1 MNELHEKINQA
12 KKDLGL
18 NSSELS
24 TALGYSKP
32 YITKALIKL
41 PGDKV
46 QKRLIGEIDVLINN
60 EKKRVAEVINCY
72 FDKKHINRSSI
83 DCRVKSKTFNDGIFG
98 RCEVKPDLQLQNSAK
113 SKVLNKERLECRAS
127 GSAASVKSID
137 TGEIIKQKDLKI
149 AKRECELFW
158 STKAIK
164 DKNYQIEKLQSK
176 ISNERILSVIIFA
189 VMLALFL
196 ASHAI

>member
-1 MNELHEKINQA
+1 MSELHEKINQA

-32 YITKALIKL
+32 YITKVLIKL

-46 QKRLIGEIDVLINN
+46 QKRLIGEISWLLGEN
-60 EKKRVAEVINCY
+60 
-72 FDKKHINRSSI
+72 H
-83 DCRVKSKTFNDGIFG
+83 
-98 RCEVKPDLQLQNSAK
+98 
-113 SKVLNKERLECRAS
+113 AS
-127 GSAASVKSID
+127 GSGASQSINMD
-137 TGEIIKQKDLKI
+137 EIIKEKDLKI
-149 AKRECELFW
+149 AKHECELFW

-176 ISNERILSVIIFA
+176 ISNERTLAVIIFA
-189 VMLALFL
+189 VILALFL

>member
-12 KKDLGL
+12 KKKLGL

-46 QKRLIGEIDVLINN
+46 QKRLIDEISWLLGEN
-60 EKKRVAEVINCY
+60 
-72 FDKKHINRSSI
+72 
-83 DCRVKSKTFNDGIFG
+83 
-98 RCEVKPDLQLQNSAK
+98 
-113 SKVLNKERLECRAS
+113 RAS
-127 GSAASVKSID
+127 PVGASVKSID
-137 TGEIIKQKDLKI
+137 TAEIIKQMDLKI
-149 AKRECELFW
+149 AKHASEIYWL
-158 STKAIK
+158 TKSANNNR
-164 DKNYQIEKLQSK
+164 DKAKSLESKLKS
-176 ISNERILSVIIFA
+176 ERILSVIIFA
-189 VMLALFL
+189 VILALFL

>member
-32 YITKALIKL
+32 YITKVLNKL

-46 QKRLIGEIDVLINN
+46 QNRLIGEISWLLRENL
-60 EKKRVAEVINCY
+60 AL
-72 FDKKHINRSSI
+72 
-83 DCRVKSKTFNDGIFG
+83 GG
-98 RCEVKPDLQLQNSAK
+98 
-113 SKVLNKERLECRAS
+113 
-127 GSAASVKSID
+127 ASVESID

-164 DKNYQIEKLQSK
+164 DKNHQIEKLQSK
-176 ISNERILSVIIFA
+176 IGNERILSVIIFA
-189 VMLALFL
+189 VILALFL

>member
-46 QKRLIGEIDVLINN
+46 QKRLISEISWLLRENLALGGASV
-60 EKKRVAEVINCY
+60 E
-72 FDKKHINRSSI
+72 SI
-83 DCRVKSKTFNDGIFG
+83 DM
-98 RCEVKPDLQLQNSAK
+98 
-113 SKVLNKERLECRAS
+113 
-127 GSAASVKSID
+127 
-137 TGEIIKQKDLKI
+137 GEIIKQKDLKI

-158 STKAIK
+158 STRAIK
-164 DKNYQIEKLQSK
+164 DKNHQIEKLQSK

-189 VMLALFL
+189 VILALFL

>member
-12 KKDLGL
+12 KKKLGL

-46 QKRLIGEIDVLINN
+46 QKRLIDEISWLLRENL
-60 EKKRVAEVINCY
+60 AL
-72 FDKKHINRSSI
+72 
-83 DCRVKSKTFNDGIFG
+83 GG
-98 RCEVKPDLQLQNSAK
+98 
-113 SKVLNKERLECRAS
+113 
-127 GSAASVKSID
+127 ASVESID

-164 DKNYQIEKLQSK
+164 DKNHQIEKLQSK

-189 VMLALFL
+189 VILALFL

>member
-12 KKDLGL
+12 KKNLGL

-46 QKRLIGEIDVLINN
+46 QKRLIDEISWLLGEN
-60 EKKRVAEVINCY
+60 
-72 FDKKHINRSSI
+72 
-83 DCRVKSKTFNDGIFG
+83 
-98 RCEVKPDLQLQNSAK
+98 
-113 SKVLNKERLECRAS
+113 RAS
-127 GSAASVKSID
+127 PVGVSVKSID
-137 TGEIIKQKDLKI
+137 TAEIIKQKDLKI

-158 STKAIK
+158 SAKAIK

-189 VMLALFL
+189 VILALFL
-196 ASHAI
+196 ASHAV

>member
-12 KKDLGL
+12 KKNLGL

-32 YITKALIKL
+32 YITKVLNKL

-46 QKRLIGEIDVLINN
+46 QNRLIGEISWLLRENL
-60 EKKRVAEVINCY
+60 AL
-72 FDKKHINRSSI
+72 
-83 DCRVKSKTFNDGIFG
+83 GG
-98 RCEVKPDLQLQNSAK
+98 
-113 SKVLNKERLECRAS
+113 
-127 GSAASVKSID
+127 ASVKSID

-158 STKAIK
+158 STRAIK
-164 DKNYQIEKLQSK
+164 DKNNQIEKLQSK
-176 ISNERILSVIIFA
+176 ISNERILAVIIFA
-189 VMLALFL
+189 VILALFL

>member
-24 TALGYSKP
+24 TTLGYSKP

-83 DCRVKSKTFNDGIFG
+83 DCRVK
-98 RCEVKPDLQLQNSAK
+98 NSAK
-113 SKVLNKERLECRAS
+113 SKVLNKERLDCRAS

-149 AKRECELFW
+149 AKQECELFW

-164 DKNYQIEKLQSK
+164 DKNHQIEKLQSK
-176 ISNERILSVIIFA
+176 ISNERILAVIIFA
-189 VMLALFL
+189 VTIALFL
-196 ASHAI
+196 ASHAV

>member
-12 KKDLGL
+12 KKNLGL

-24 TALGYSKP
+24 AALGYSKP

-46 QKRLIGEIDVLINN
+46 QKRLIDEISWLLGEN
-60 EKKRVAEVINCY
+60 
-72 FDKKHINRSSI
+72 
-83 DCRVKSKTFNDGIFG
+83 
-98 RCEVKPDLQLQNSAK
+98 
-113 SKVLNKERLECRAS
+113 RAS
-127 GSAASVKSID
+127 PVGESVKSID
-137 TGEIIKQKDLKI
+137 TAEIIKQKDLKI

-164 DKNYQIEKLQSK
+164 DKNHQIEKLQSKISNEQTK

-189 VMLALFL
+189 VTIALFL

>member
-12 KKDLGL
+12 KKNLGL

-46 QKRLIGEIDVLINN
+46 QKRLIDEISWLLGEN
-60 EKKRVAEVINCY
+60 
-72 FDKKHINRSSI
+72 
-83 DCRVKSKTFNDGIFG
+83 
-98 RCEVKPDLQLQNSAK
+98 
-113 SKVLNKERLECRAS
+113 RAS
-127 GSAASVKSID
+127 PVGASVKSID

-149 AKRECELFW
+149 AKRECELLW

-164 DKNYQIEKLQSK
+164 DKNHQIEKLQSK
-176 ISNERILSVIIFA
+176 ISNERILAVIIFA

-196 ASHAI
+196 ASHAV